1 MMELGKMTISELI
14 ELLHDISNEI
24 EVRMMELI
32 K

>member
-24 EVRMMELI
+24 ETRMMELI